1 MKIICVGRNYAAHAK
16 ELNNAVPETP
26 LIFLKPETALLPR
39 NHPFF
44 YPEFSNDIH
53 FETELVVRINR
64 LGKHISVNHAHKYYN
79 EIGIGID
86 FTARDIQKECKQKGL
101 PWERAKSFDHS
112 APVGTKFMLLKD
124 LPNPQKISFHL
135 EKNGEIVQNGNSSD
149 MIFSIDTIIAYVSTF
164 LTLKIGDLIFTGTPE
179 GVGPVQIGDRLEAF
193 VENQRL
199 LRVNV
204 R

>member
-16 ELNNAVPETP
+16 ELSNAVPDEP

-44 YPEFSNDIH
+44 YPEFSSDVH

-64 LGKHISVNHAHKYYN
+64 LGKHISEKHARKYYN
-79 EIGIGID
+79 EIGLGID
-86 FTARDIQKECKQKGL
+86 FTARDVQQKCKEKGH
-101 PWERAKSFDHS
+101 PWEKAKAFDHS
-112 APVGTKFMLLKD
+112 APVGRKFIALSD
-124 LPNPQKISFHL
+124 LPDPLNIGFHL
-135 EKNGEIVQNGNSSD
+135 LKNGEEVQRGRSKD
-149 MIFSIDTIIAYVSTF
+149 MLFSIDQIIAYVSTF

-179 GVGPVQIGDRLEAF
+179 GVGPISIGDELEGF
-193 VENQRL
+193 VENQSL
-199 LRVNV
+199 LRVKV